1 MELWTYL
8 QPIKE
13 PQRMLK
19 LLLLIIK
26 EDYQNNK
33 SKGLLRMLRNIK
45 IKMKQLGRK
54 YKLKMVLKVIVWMWN
69 IH

>member
-1 MELWTYL
+1 
-8 QPIKE
+8 
-13 PQRMLK
+13 
-19 LLLLIIK
+19 
-26 EDYQNNK
+26 
-33 SKGLLRMLRNIK
+33 MLRNIE

>member
-1 MELWTYL
+1 
-8 QPIKE
+8 
-13 PQRMLK
+13 MLK

-33 SKGLLRMLRNIK
+33 SKGLLRMLRNIE

-54 YKLKMVLKVIVWMWN
+54 YKLKMVLKVIV
-69 IH
+69 